1 MPDMKCNEPGCTE
14 KPFFAVTQKQGA
26 RRVQPKTRYWCCTH
40 APNWVDRGYTSPF
53 YDVKRVDQ

>member
-1 MPDMKCNEPGCTE
+1 MKCNEPGCTE